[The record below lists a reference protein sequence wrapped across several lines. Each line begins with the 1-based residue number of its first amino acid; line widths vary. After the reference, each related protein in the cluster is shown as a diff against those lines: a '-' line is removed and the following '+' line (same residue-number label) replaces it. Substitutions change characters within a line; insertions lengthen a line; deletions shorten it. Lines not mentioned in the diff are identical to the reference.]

1 MPPPQCSQY
10 PPELTLSM
18 TPPGLMRTLRANVL
32 MCNVKWKWGM
42 RSWRR
47 RTEILEMTKQND
59 NGWSGGGNWVILNWL
74 VPNWVK
80 LGPYLEDGVTG
91 RQLA

>member
-1 MPPPQCSQY
+1 
-10 PPELTLSM
+10 
-18 TPPGLMRTLRANVL
+18 MRTLRANVL